1 MTFTFKFIPQTLDQ
15 SAILD
20 SGFLTS
26 DRTGTLILPT
36 GGGKSR
42 LAWVAMAHALSQSQ
56 KAIYLAPT
64 KGVLE
69 EQYRKWQQELEP
81 EPEAEE
87 GDAPISLFDCI
98 GLHPQPLGRRNEIA
112 LPVTE

>member
-1 MTFTFKFIPQTLDQ
+1 MTFTFTFIPQTLDQ
-15 SAILD
+15 SAILG

-26 DRTGTLILPT
+26 DRSGTLILPT

-42 LAWVAMAHALSQSQ
+42 LAWVAMAHALSLCQ
-56 KAIYLAPT
+56 KVIYLAPN

-81 EPEAEE
+81 EPEVELKQQQPRAVPVRVSVGKNAHE
-87 GDAPISLFDCI
+87 
-98 GLHPQPLGRRNEIA
+98 PQVSN
-112 LPVTE
+112 